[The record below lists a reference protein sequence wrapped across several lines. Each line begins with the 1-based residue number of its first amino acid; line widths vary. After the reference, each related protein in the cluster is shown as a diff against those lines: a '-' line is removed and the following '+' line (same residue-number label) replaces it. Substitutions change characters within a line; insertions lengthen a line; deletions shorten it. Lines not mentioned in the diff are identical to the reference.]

1 MGLPPR
7 HARIR
12 PRIPATVCTLVGLA
26 LTCGVLAPAA
36 GAATPDA
43 SGTTRAPAASNASD
57 ASGASGASG
66 TNAAGT
72 STEPA
77 PPSRPPAQVE
87 ESAAALAQST
97 GTPVAVPALT
107 TETDTV
113 TAMTDGTLSLRRTV
127 EPSRTNKTGTWV
139 DLDPTLRVSADGKV
153 RPASTTGDLVL
164 GGGGDNVLASMTSE
178 GRTLAIGWPSVLP
191 RPVLDGAGALYP
203 GVFPD
208 VDLKVTATEKGGF
221 SHTLIVKSP
230 QAAGNPALATLRLT
244 VTGGGVA
251 LAEEGDGTLVAKAGD
266 GSTAFVAPTPRM
278 WDSRTVPKAANPAA
292 GPATGTNTAAEAS
305 TSDASGV
312 PQGELVSDAH
322 RPGAFAET
330 ADLDTKLVG
339 GALTLGADA
348 ALLSGAD
355 TVFPV
360 YIDPSWTPVKKTA
373 GMWGWVQS
381 AYDDTP
387 GWGRTDY
394 QPGVGYQHWR
404 VKTGL
409 ERSYFR
415 VPIGLDGKVVK
426 SATFNAKQVYSAIGE
441 CNTNPQPVHLKEVS
455 DTLTTQTDWINKP
468 TEVSQWAAGSYACG
482 NQLLDFDVTGRI
494 STRTHWTSV
503 TFGLYGNETRSDA
516 NNGFKRVSREA
527 DDTFLTVVY
536 NTRPNPPTNLRTD
549 PAPTGD
555 AGSGKCGWIGRLNP
569 QVGRLDLMADRNDP
583 DGDDGDLWFAL
594 NDLSDGGKEVWNSG
608 WVAWG
613 QNGATGHGYA
623 PNSVLVPGHDY
634 RWSVK
639 GGDGNGGME
648 SAWSDSC
655 VFTVDGTAPDV
666 TGIASTDYPS
676 SGSNKPAGDK
686 GTFTVTAADTG
697 SGIARVEYV
706 LNAVMPVGPANQA
719 TWNETNKTWDIVDL
733 PVPGWSGNTLTVRAV
748 DRAGNQSQNATYNFY
763 APMNPA
769 ATIRLGD
776 ITGDTRVDML
786 TVADNGDL
794 VMYDAGSNPADGGR
808 TASRAATGPINNPAA
823 PTWQGALFTHR
834 GGAGAQA
841 DDLWALADGHLY
853 TYRNSETR
861 GIPAANPKGLAA
873 NDNQYYGPRNRREVT
888 RPPYCDNPAATDRAC
903 PGYDPNTWGAVRQ
916 MVAAGDVDGDRYLD
930 LFVVEQTPAEK
941 TAGTS
946 RLYLMPGNRVPG
958 QFQITARFL
967 GSGDWTNY
975 DLLAP
980 GDVTGDQRPDLW
992 ARDRRDGAL
1001 YQYPSRV
1008 VAGVTDP
1015 AALADNTT
1023 RVRIASDL
1031 TVTAYPT
1038 LRADGDLDGDD
1049 RADLWAQALDGA
1061 IYVVLANKPGS
1072 ATAFAPGILLA
1083 NHTTPDTTCQPFPSA
1098 TQRTTPNAV
1107 SLCGPVL
1114 TKYLAAGGLTGELG
1128 YPVTGTVRDA
1138 DGDGW
1143 WADFEADSHNAT
1155 AAASINYSRYTGAWI
1170 VRGSVRD
1177 KWLTGGGTQGPLG
1190 YPVGDE
1196 TPIVDGAG
1204 TRLGAISRFAGTPA
1218 TGAGAITAGNP
1229 GVHELHG
1236 DIYDHW
1242 ESLGGARG
1250 LLGLPSTDQ
1259 TDTPT
1264 KPGAY
1269 THFRLPQATANHASI
1284 YWSATTGA
1292 QAVHGNNRDRWAALG
1307 WENGYLGFPT
1317 TDELDIAAGK
1327 RSTFQGGY
1335 IHGSTYAATIDVA
1348 FANNR
1353 LTTAGDFTGD
1363 GRPDVISVD
1372 ANGSLWLRAATPDG
1386 TALQA
1391 PIGMWH
1397 DLRFK
1402 NVRALTAGDFTGDGK
1417 TDLVA
1422 LGNDGV
1428 MMLYRGVG
1436 TKNPADAFLALDA
1449 NAPDRTMWPDA
1460 KFWDA
1465 RLIVTGDFTGDGKT
1479 DIGVLWQGGNI
1490 TVQPGDGTGKLGPA
1504 EIAAVPGYFGFTDA
1518 THLFAGDFTDDGKPD
1533 LGVIRTGGA
1542 MYVHPGDAGG
1552 HFTDTTGAIASL
1564 TGTDFHDARQ
1574 VFTADFTAD
1583 GKTDLGVVWPNGS
1596 IWTRP
1601 HDPQGHILKTGNQ
1614 LAARDT
1620 PPALP

>member
-12 PRIPATVCTLVGLA
+12 PRISAAVCGLVGLT

-36 GAATPDA
+36 RAAVPDTSGNVRASAAPEHAEAFGANVAGGSTNP
-43 SGTTRAPAASNASD
+43 APAGRPNAR
-57 ASGASGASG
+57 A
-66 TNAAGT
+66 
-72 STEPA
+72 
-77 PPSRPPAQVE
+77 E
-87 ESAAALAQST
+87 ESAAATARST
-97 GTPVAVPALT
+97 GKPVAVPALT
-107 TETDTV
+107 TDTDTV
-113 TAMTDGTLSLRRTV
+113 TAMPDGTLSLKRTV
-127 EPSRTNKTGTWV
+127 EPSRTDKTGTWV
-139 DLDPTLRVSADGKV
+139 DLDPTLKVSSDGKV
-153 RPASTTGDLVL
+153 RPVATTGDLVL

-178 GRTLAIGWPSVLP
+178 GHALSLSWPTVLP

-203 GVFPD
+203 GVFAD

-221 SHTLIVKSP
+221 SHTLIVKTP
-230 QAAGNPALATLRLT
+230 QAAANPALATLRLT
-244 VTGGGVA
+244 VATGGVT

-266 GSTAFVAPTPRM
+266 GSPAFIAPTPRM
-278 WDSRTVPKAANPAA
+278 WDSRTVPKAAGSAA
-292 GPATGTNTAAEAS
+292 RTNARSASTADAEAT
-305 TSDASGV
+305 TSDTAGV

-330 ADLDTKLVG
+330 ANLDTKLVG
-339 GALTLGADA
+339 ASLTLGADTS
-348 ALLSGAD
+348 LLAGAD

-381 AYDDTP
+381 AYEDTP

-394 QPGVGYQHWR
+394 QPGIGYQHWR
-404 VKTGL
+404 IKTGL

-415 VPIGLDGKVVK
+415 VPVGLDGKVVK

-441 CNTNPQPVHLKEVS
+441 CDKNPQPVYLKEVS
-455 DTLTTQTDWINKP
+455 DTLTTQTTWNNQP
-468 TEVSQWAAGSYACG
+468 TAASQWAAGSYACG
-482 NQLLDFDVTGRI
+482 NQLLDFDVTGQI
-494 STRTHWTSV
+494 SARTHWTSV
-503 TFGLYGNETRSDA
+503 TFGLYGNETRTDS

-527 DDTFLTVVY
+527 TDTFLTVVY
-536 NTRPNPPTNLRTD
+536 NTRPDPPTNLRTD
-549 PAPTGD
+549 PAPVNG
-555 AGSGKCGWIGRLNP
+555 AGSESGNCGYIGRLNP
-569 QVGRLDLMADRNDP
+569 HVGRLDLMADRNDP

-623 PNSVLVPGHDY
+623 PVDVLVSGHDF

-639 GGDGNGGME
+639 GGDGSGGME

-655 VFTVDGTAPDV
+655 AFTVDGTVPEV
-666 TGIASTDYPS
+666 TGITSTDYPA

-686 GTFTVTAADTG
+686 GTFTVTARDG
-697 SGIARVEYV
+697 ESGVDRVEYV

-719 TWNETNKTWDIVDL
+719 TWNEQKHTWEIVDL

-748 DRAGNQSQNATYNFY
+748 DRAGNQTQNATYDFY

-786 TVADNGDL
+786 TVADTGDL
-794 VMYDAGSNPADGGR
+794 VMYDAGSDPRKGGR
-808 TASRAATGPINNPAA
+808 LASRAATGPMNPAA

-861 GIPAANPKGLAA
+861 AIPNANPKGLAA

-888 RPPYCDNPAATDRAC
+888 RPPHCDNPAAADRVC
-903 PGYDPNTWGAVRQ
+903 PGYDANTWNAVRQ
-916 MVAAGDVDGDRYLD
+916 MIAAGDVDGDRTMD

-946 RLYLMPGNRVPG
+946 RLYLMSGNGVPG
-958 QFQITARFL
+958 QFRTTARFL
-967 GSGDWTNY
+967 GTGDWTNY

-1008 VAGVTDP
+1008 TAGVTDP
-1015 AALADNTT
+1015 AALADNST

-1049 RADLWAQALDGA
+1049 RADLWAQALDGG
-1061 IYVVLANKPGS
+1061 IYIVLANKPGS
-1072 ATAFAPGILLA
+1072 STAFAPGILLA
-1083 NHTTPDTTCQPFPSA
+1083 NRTTPDDTCRTYPSA
-1098 TQRTTPNAV
+1098 TARTTPDAV
-1107 SLCGPVL
+1107 KLCGPVL
-1114 TKYLAAGGLTGELG
+1114 AKYIASGELTGELG
-1128 YPVTGTVRDA
+1128 YPVTGTVRDG

-1143 WADFEADSHNAT
+1143 WADFEADSGDAT

-1170 VRGSVRD
+1170 VRGTVRD
-1177 KWLTGGGTQGPLG
+1177 KWLAGGGTRGILG
-1190 YPVGDE
+1190 YPVSDE
-1196 TPIVDGAG
+1196 TPLLDGAG
-1204 TRLGAISRFAGTPA
+1204 TRFGAISRFTGTPA
-1218 TGAGAITAGNP
+1218 NGAGAITAGNA

-1250 LLGLPSTDQ
+1250 FLGLPSTDQ
-1259 TDTPT
+1259 TTTPD

-1269 THFRLPQATANHASI
+1269 NHFRLPGSTTDDASI
-1284 YWSATTGA
+1284 YWSTATGA
-1292 QAVHGNNRDRWAALG
+1292 QAVYGAIRDRWAALG

-1317 TDELDIAAGK
+1317 SDEYTAFGGR
-1327 RSTFQGGY
+1327 RSDFQGGY
-1335 IHGSTYAATIDVA
+1335 IHWTPGAAVDTPYAPQRDIATAD
-1348 FANNR
+1348 
-1353 LTTAGDFTGD
+1353 LTGD
-1363 GRPDVISVD
+1363 GRTDVVTIDDS
-1372 ANGSLWLRAATPDG
+1372 GSLWLHATNPDG
-1386 TALQA
+1386 TLRPPTGLWPDAGWQGMAAVTAGNFNGDAHDDLVGLSMNGYLWLYAGHGDGTLA
-1391 PIGMWH
+1391 PGVPLWPDNGWQGMGAITGGDFNNDGKSDIAAIWDDGSLMLYPGDGNTH
-1397 DLRFK
+1397 LGPAISMWPDQTWKGMR
-1402 NVRALTAGDFTGDGK
+1402 LTAGGDFNTDGK
-1417 TDLVA
+1417 ADLVA
-1422 LGNDGV
+1422 VSGAGN
-1428 MMLYRGVG
+1428 LYLYTGRGTTTNG
-1436 TKNPADAFLALDA
+1436 AALNPAIPLWPNNSWSTIRDITAGNLDDNPHA
-1449 NAPDRTMWPDA
+1449 DLIAI
-1460 KFWDA
+1460 WD
-1465 RLIVTGDFTGDGKT
+1465 
-1479 DIGVLWQGGNI
+1479 
-1490 TVQPGDGTGKLGPA
+1490 DGTLHTYPN
-1504 EIAAVPGYFGFTDA
+1504 
-1518 THLFAGDFTDDGKPD
+1518 
-1533 LGVIRTGGA
+1533 
-1542 MYVHPGDAGG
+1542 
-1552 HFTDTTGAIASL
+1552 L
-1564 TGTDFHDARQ
+1564 T
-1574 VFTADFTAD
+1574 
-1583 GKTDLGVVWPNGS
+1583 P
-1596 IWTRP
+1596 
-1601 HDPQGHILKTGNQ
+1601 
-1614 LAARDT
+1614 
-1620 PPALP
+1620 